1 MRLFAPD
8 FYAWQL
14 TPLGCAGSSVITRW
28 KSPAHNL
35 ILEVFVMHKVMKVVC
50 IECGTPLTSCCRVK
64 DKALSIL
71 LRKVHQGP
79 EKSCHDWAQEI
90 MILIILSCWTTIL
103 KIYIQVNSK
112 ALHCIPRYWSMTYL
126 TEASNLSH
134 IEGSFKYITF
144 SYIQLIPM
152 KIRSVH
158 NSSLV

>member
-1 MRLFAPD
+1 MFCIKLS
-8 FYAWQL
+8 QL
-14 TPLGCAGSSVITRW
+14 LV
-28 KSPAHNL
+28 
-35 ILEVFVMHKVMKVVC
+35 
-50 IECGTPLTSCCRVK
+50 
-64 DKALSIL
+64 
-71 LRKVHQGP
+71 LRKPINIMLQGKRQSFVYFAK
-79 EKSCHDWAQEI
+79 KSASRTRK
-90 MILIILSCWTTIL
+90 ILSRLSTRDYDPDHIFLLKTIL

-112 ALHCIPRYWSMTYL
+112 ALHCNPQYWSMTYL